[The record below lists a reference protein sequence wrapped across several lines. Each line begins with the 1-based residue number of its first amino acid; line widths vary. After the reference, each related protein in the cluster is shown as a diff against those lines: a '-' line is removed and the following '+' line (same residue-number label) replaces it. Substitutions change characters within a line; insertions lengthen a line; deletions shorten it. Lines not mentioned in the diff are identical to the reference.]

1 VSRLRIAIV
10 ALAVTG
16 SLLVAGSTQAAAHK
30 VKVTKLYG
38 KTGPGFDIKLT
49 NFDFVR
55 VKRLK
60 PGVYTFTIQDR
71 ATNHNFHLVG
81 PGVDKKTGVRFLGTK
96 VWKRV
101 TLKKG
106 TYKYWCDVHKGTM
119 HGSFKVT

>member
-1 VSRLRIAIV
+1 VSRIRFLLV

-16 SLLVAGSTQAAAHK
+16 ALVSAGSMQAAAHK

-38 KTGPGFDIKLT
+38 KTGPGFEIKLT
-49 NFDFVR
+49 DFDFVR

-60 PGVYTFTIQDR
+60 PGLYTFTIQDR
-71 ATNHNFHLVG
+71 ATSHDFHLVG
-81 PGVDKKTGVRFLGTK
+81 RGVDKKTGVRFLGTK

-106 TYKYWCDVHKGTM
+106 TYKYWCDVHKSSM
-119 HGSFKVT
+119 QGSFKVA